1 MKPQAMTGTAAA
13 DAQPDSQVLPSGTPR
28 LPTGKA
34 TLPLVHTTPK
44 ETAAHHE
51 PACLLTSMHNSRR
64 TPREQR
70 QYGRPTYLA
79 SDRLPFGQRR
89 EEFLITAR

>member
-64 TPREQR
+64 TPREPLPGVAQFEWR
-70 QYGRPTYLA
+70 SGGWFLGSSASSVIGR
-79 SDRLPFGQRR
+79 
-89 EEFLITAR
+89 